1 MSERCGIHAY
11 RYVWATYLTFSV
23 TSVETFWNMPAG
35 NWIPPVCPAFKPCY
49 ILTGRNC
56 WLGVASKKGRATK
69 CLEKLFSR
77 KVVIWQKVEAVA
89 SVTNSCLL
97 RATGV
102 SFYGSLSVEV
112 HLRWCT
118 DAVIFKSEWR
128 NFDNYEVQQRTVQTS
143 WRSFDE
149 VPHPFRVLAL
159 FFVISIITR
168 YSSARYKPAGGLLMK
183 FHTHFEFWHFSSA
196 CSRNFQVLICLQSQ
210 QERHVPSEMH
220 LWPRHRVAHPRCVVT
235 EHLSQRVAVW
245 IGRWGAHGRCVCGRP
260 NKKWLP
266 LLGINGPRPVCK
278 RTLLNELSHCV
289 GYGRVSQSLSSLEAQ
304 TFELWGGLQ
313 SRSALCRRGK
323 SLPISAIEPRY
334 LVRLSRR

>member
-159 FFVISIITR
+159 FFGVFEELP
-168 YSSARYKPAGGLLMK
+168 SADLSAVAARTSCPQWDAPVASPPRRTSTMCSYGTPFTAGG
-183 FHTHFEFWHFSSA
+183 
-196 CSRNFQVLICLQSQ
+196 CL
-210 QERHVPSEMH
+210 
-220 LWPRHRVAHPRCVVT
+220 
-235 EHLSQRVAVW
+235 
-245 IGRWGAHGRCVCGRP
+245 
-260 NKKWLP
+260 N
-266 LLGINGPRPVCK
+266 RPVGC
-278 RTLLNELSHCV
+278 S
-289 GYGRVSQSLSSLEAQ
+289 
-304 TFELWGGLQ
+304 W
-313 SRSALCRRGK
+313 
-323 SLPISAIEPRY
+323 
-334 LVRLSRR
+334 